1 MNISFLEK
9 NYQKTYD
16 SPNIKVNLKD
26 LFMSDY
32 AQLLHEARIKAEPIE
47 QLTAS
52 GVKLTRMSAYEVQE
66 KGISLR
72 ESEGEKVIGL
82 KMGLTSEAKRK
93 QMDLDAPLYG
103 VLTDKMQ
110 IQNNGLYTM
119 EGKIHPKAEPEVAFM
134 FSKELDSTMSYDEVF
149 SSIKWAAP
157 AIEILD
163 SRYKQFKY
171 FSMEDVISDNSSSS
185 YFIVGESFEVK
196 SKEDYFDKKLKF
208 LVNGEIAFEGNSN
221 AISDDPLNSI
231 LELARLMEARRKKVP
246 ANVVILAGAAT
257 AAVALEAGMTVSLEV
272 EGMKKVEFKV
282 EA

>member
-1 MNISFLEK
+1 
-9 NYQKTYD
+9 
-16 SPNIKVNLKD
+16 
-26 LFMSDY
+26 MSDY
-32 AQLLHEARIKAEPIE
+32 AQLLHQARLSADPVE

-52 GVKLTRMSAYEVQE
+52 GANLSRMEAYDIQE
-66 KGISLR
+66 KGIDLR
-72 ESEGEKVIGL
+72 LSDGEKVVGL

-93 QMDLDAPLYG
+93 QMNLDAPLYG
-103 VLTDKMQ
+103 VLTDKME
-110 IQNNGLYTM
+110 IQNNGEYSLKD
-119 EGKIHPKAEPEVAFM
+119 KIHPKAEPEVAFM
-134 FSKELDSTMSYDEVF
+134 FSKELDTKMSYEEIF
-149 SSIKWAAP
+149 SAIKWAAP

-185 YFIVGESFEVK
+185 YFIIGESFPVS
-196 SKEDYFDKKLKF
+196 SKDDYYDKKLKF
-208 LVNGEIAFEGNSN
+208 LVNGELAFEGNSN

-231 LELARLMEARRKKVP
+231 IELTRLMELRGKKVP
-246 ANVVILAGAAT
+246 ADTVILAGAAT

>member
-16 SPNIKVNLKD
+16 SPNIKVNLED

-32 AQLLHEARIKAEPIE
+32 ANLLHEARIKAEPIE

-52 GVKLTRMSAYEVQE
+52 GAKLTRMNAYEVQE

-103 VLTDKMQ
+103 VLTDKME
-110 IQNNGLYTM
+110 IQNNGSYTM
-119 EGKIHPKAEPEVAFM
+119 DGKIHPKAEPEVAFM
-134 FSKELDSTMSYDEVF
+134 FSRELDATMSYDEVF
-149 SSIKWAAP
+149 SAIKCVAP

-208 LVNGEIAFEGNSN
+208 LVNGEIAHEGNSN

-231 LELARLMEARRKKVP
+231 LELARLMEARGKKVP

>member
-157 AIEILD
+157 AIEI
-163 SRYKQFKY
+163 
-171 FSMEDVISDNSSSS
+171 
-185 YFIVGESFEVK
+185 
-196 SKEDYFDKKLKF
+196 
-208 LVNGEIAFEGNSN
+208 
-221 AISDDPLNSI
+221 
-231 LELARLMEARRKKVP
+231 
-246 ANVVILAGAAT
+246 
-257 AAVALEAGMTVSLEV
+257 
-272 EGMKKVEFKV
+272 
-282 EA
+282 

>member
-1 MNISFLEK
+1 M
-9 NYQKTYD
+9 T
-16 SPNIKVNLKD
+16 
-26 LFMSDY
+26 DY
-32 AQLLHEARIKAEPIE
+32 AQLLHDARLNAEPIE
-47 QLTAS
+47 QLTAA
-52 GVKLTRMSAYEVQE
+52 GAKLTRMNAYEVQE

-103 VLTDKMQ
+103 VLTDKME
-110 IQNNGLYTM
+110 IQNNGSYTM
-119 EGKIHPKAEPEVAFM
+119 DGKIHPKAEPEVAFM
-134 FSKELDSTMSYDEVF
+134 FSRELNATMSYDEVF
-149 SSIKWAAP
+149 SAIKWAAP

-231 LELARLMEARRKKVP
+231 LELARLMEARGKKVP

-257 AAVALEAGMTVSLEV
+257 AAVALESGMTVSLEI

>member
-32 AQLLHEARIKAEPIE
+32 AQILHEARIKAEPIE

-52 GVKLTRMSAYEVQE
+52 GAKLTRMSAYEVQE

-72 ESEGEKVIGL
+72 ESDGEKVIGL

-103 VLTDKMQ
+103 VLTDKME
-110 IQNNGLYTM
+110 IQNHGEYSML
-119 EGKIHPKAEPEVAFM
+119 GKIHPKAEPEVAFM
-134 FSKELDSTMSYDEVF
+134 FSKELDATMSYDEVF
-149 SSIKWAAP
+149 SAIKWAAP

-208 LVNGEIAFEGNSN
+208 FVNGEIAFEGNSN

-231 LELARLMEARRKKVP
+231 LELTRLMEARGKKVP

-257 AAVALEAGMTVSLEV
+257 AAVALESGMTVRLEV

-282 EA
+282 EG

>member
-1 MNISFLEK
+1 M
-9 NYQKTYD
+9 T
-16 SPNIKVNLKD
+16 
-26 LFMSDY
+26 DY
-32 AQLLHEARIKAEPIE
+32 AQLLHSARLNAEPIE
-47 QLTAS
+47 QLTAA
-52 GVKLTRMSAYEVQE
+52 GAKLTRMNAYEVQE

-103 VLTDKMQ
+103 VLTDKME
-110 IQNNGLYTM
+110 IQNNGSYTLD
-119 EGKIHPKAEPEVAFM
+119 GKIHPKAEPEVAFM
-134 FSKELDSTMSYDEVF
+134 FSRELDATMSYDEVF
-149 SSIKWAAP
+149 SAIKWAAP

-231 LELARLMEARRKKVP
+231 LELARLMEARGKKVP
-246 ANVVILAGAAT
+246 ANKVILAGAAT

-282 EA
+282 KA

>member
-1 MNISFLEK
+1 M
-9 NYQKTYD
+9 T
-16 SPNIKVNLKD
+16 
-26 LFMSDY
+26 DY
-32 AQLLHEARIKAEPIE
+32 AQLLHTARLNAEPIE
-47 QLTAS
+47 QLTAA
-52 GVKLTRMSAYEVQE
+52 GAKLTRMNAYEVQE

-103 VLTDKMQ
+103 VLTDKME
-110 IQNNGLYTM
+110 IQNNGSYTM
-119 EGKIHPKAEPEVAFM
+119 DGKIHPKAEPEVAFM
-134 FSKELDSTMSYDEVF
+134 FSRELDATMSYDEVF
-149 SSIKWAAP
+149 SAIKWAAP

-231 LELARLMEARRKKVP
+231 LELARLMEARGKKVP

-257 AAVALEAGMTVSLEV
+257 AAVALESGMTVSLEV

>member
-1 MNISFLEK
+1 
-9 NYQKTYD
+9 
-16 SPNIKVNLKD
+16 
-26 LFMSDY
+26 MSNY
-32 AQLLHEARIKAEPIE
+32 AQILHEARLSAKPVE

-52 GVKLTRMSAYEVQE
+52 GADISRSQAYEIQE
-66 KGISLR
+66 SGITLR
-72 ESEGEKVIGL
+72 ESDGEKVIGY

-103 VLTDKMQ
+103 VLTDQME
-110 IQNNGLYTM
+110 ITNNGSYSM
-119 EGKIHPKAEPEVAFM
+119 AGKIHPKAEPEVAFM
-134 FSKELDSTMSYDEVF
+134 FKKELDNSMTYQEIF
-149 SSIKWAAP
+149 EAIKWAAP

-185 YFIVGESFEVK
+185 YFIIGDKFSVN

-208 LVNGEIAFEGNSN
+208 FVNGNVVHEGNSN

-231 LELARLMEARRKKVP
+231 IELTRLMGARGKKVP
-246 ANVVILAGAAT
+246 ADTIILAGAAT
-257 AAVALEAGMTVSLEV
+257 AAVELEQGMRISLEV
-272 EGMKKVEFKV
+272 EGMNQVEFKV

>member
-1 MNISFLEK
+1 
-9 NYQKTYD
+9 
-16 SPNIKVNLKD
+16 
-26 LFMSDY
+26 MSDY
-32 AQLLHEARIKAEPIE
+32 AKMLHVARNTARPIE

-52 GVKLTRMSAYEVQE
+52 GAKITRAEAYDIQE

-72 ESEGEKVIGL
+72 ELDGEKVVGL

-93 QMDLDAPLYG
+93 QMNLDAPLYG
-103 VLTDKMQ
+103 VLTDKME
-110 IQNNGLYTM
+110 IKNNGEYSLQ
-119 EGKIHPKAEPEVAFM
+119 GKIHPKAEPEVAFM
-134 FSKELDSTMSYDEVF
+134 FTKELDSSMSYEDIF

-185 YFIVGESFEVK
+185 YFIIGNPFPVTSK
-196 SKEDYFDKKLKF
+196 SNYFDKTLKF
-208 LVNGEIAFEGNSN
+208 FVNGEVAHEGNSN

-231 LELARLMEARRKKVP
+231 LELVKLMEVRGKKVP
-246 ANVVILAGAAT
+246 ADVVILAGAAT
-257 AAVALEAGMTVSLEV
+257 AAVALEPGMTVSLEV
-272 EGMKKVEFKV
+272 EGMEKVDFKV

>member
-1 MNISFLEK
+1 
-9 NYQKTYD
+9 
-16 SPNIKVNLKD
+16 
-26 LFMSDY
+26 MSDY
-32 AQLLHEARIKAEPIE
+32 AQMLHAARLNAEPIE

-52 GVKLTRMSAYEVQE
+52 GAELSRMNAYEIQE
-66 KGISLR
+66 AGIAMR
-72 ESEGEKVIGL
+72 ESDGEKVIGL

-93 QMDLDAPLYG
+93 QMNLDAPLYG
-103 VLTDKMQ
+103 VLTDKME
-110 IQNNGLYTM
+110 IQNNGSYSL

-134 FSKELDSTMSYDEVF
+134 FTKELDASMSYDEVF
-149 SSIKWAAP
+149 SAIKWAAP

-185 YFIVGESFEVK
+185 YFIVGESFSVNL
-196 SKEDYFDKKLKF
+196 KEDYFDKKLKF
-208 LVNGEIAFEGNSN
+208 FVNGEVAFEGNSN

-231 LELARLMEARRKKVP
+231 LELARLMDARGKKVP
-246 ANVVILAGAAT
+246 ANTVILAGAAT
-257 AAVALEAGMTVSLEV
+257 AAVALEPGMSISLEV

>member
-1 MNISFLEK
+1 M
-9 NYQKTYD
+9 T
-16 SPNIKVNLKD
+16 
-26 LFMSDY
+26 DY
-32 AQLLHEARIKAEPIE
+32 AQLLHSARLNAEPIE
-47 QLTAS
+47 QLTAA
-52 GVKLTRMSAYEVQE
+52 GAKLTRMNAYEVQE

-103 VLTDKMQ
+103 VLTDKME
-110 IQNNGLYTM
+110 IQNNGSYTLD
-119 EGKIHPKAEPEVAFM
+119 GKIHPKAEPEVAFM
-134 FSKELDSTMSYDEVF
+134 FSRELDATMSYDEVF
-149 SSIKWAAP
+149 SAIKWAAP

-231 LELARLMEARRKKVP
+231 LELARLMEARGKKVP
-246 ANVVILAGAAT
+246 ANKVILAGAAT
-257 AAVALEAGMTVSLEV
+257 AAVALKAGMTISLEV

>member
-1 MNISFLEK
+1 
-9 NYQKTYD
+9 
-16 SPNIKVNLKD
+16 
-26 LFMSDY
+26 MSDY
-32 AQLLHEARIKAEPIE
+32 AQMLHDARLTAKPVE

-52 GVKLTRMSAYEVQE
+52 GAELSRMDAYAIQE
-66 KGISLR
+66 KGIDLR
-72 ESEGEKVIGL
+72 LADGEKIVGL

-93 QMDLDAPLYG
+93 QMNLDAPLYG
-103 VLTDKMQ
+103 VLTDKMEVS
-110 IQNNGLYTM
+110 NHGVYSMN
-119 EGKIHPKAEPEVAFM
+119 GKIHPKAEPEVAFM
-134 FSKELDSTMSYDEVF
+134 FSKELDPSMSYEEIF
-149 SSIKWAAP
+149 SAIKWAAP

-208 LVNGEIAFEGNSN
+208 FVNGEVAHEGNSN

-231 LELARLMEARRKKVP
+231 IELTRLMDARGKKVP
-246 ANVVILAGAAT
+246 ADIVILAGAAT
-257 AAVALEAGMTVSLEV
+257 AAVALEPSMTVSLEV
-272 EGMKKVEFKV
+272 EGMNKVEFKV